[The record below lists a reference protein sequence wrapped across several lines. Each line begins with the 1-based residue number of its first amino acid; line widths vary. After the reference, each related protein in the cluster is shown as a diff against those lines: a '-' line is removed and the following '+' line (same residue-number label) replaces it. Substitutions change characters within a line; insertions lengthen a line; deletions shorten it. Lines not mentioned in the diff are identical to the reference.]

1 MFTHRASRIFR
12 RPSHGAVVAY
22 LALFLALT
30 TGGAWAAAQIGPED
44 IRKNA
49 VRSSHIKDG
58 NVRAKDVRNGAVKAA
73 KLAANAVSGDK
84 VQDGSLGGADLA
96 DAGVGSADLADGAV
110 GTAKLGPDAVTG
122 EKVLDESLTGSD
134 VDESSLGTVP
144 DASRLAGR
152 PATSFIAS
160 RIYKAESAVTAGQ
173 QLGDGTFVLAKAC
186 NAGDIL
192 LSGGP
197 ANIAATSTL
206 LESFPSP
213 GTTNSWSTRINKN
226 GQTDNFSVV
235 VLCADQ

>member
-1 MFTHRASRIFR
+1 MFTHRVRRLLR

-49 VRSSHIKDG
+49 VRSRHIKDG
-58 NVRAKDVRNGAVKAA
+58 QVRTTDVRNGAVTAS
-73 KLAANAVSGDK
+73 KLAPNGVTSDK
-84 VQDGSLGGADLA
+84 VQDESLSGADL
-96 DAGVGSADLADGAV
+96 SDGAV
-110 GTAKLGPDAVTG
+110 GTAQLAPDAVTG
-122 EKVLDESLTGSD
+122 EKVLDDSLTGSD
-134 VDESSLGTVP
+134 VDESSLGEVP
-144 DASRLAGR
+144 NASRLGGM
-152 PATSFIAS
+152 PASSFIAS
-160 RIYKAESAVTAGQ
+160 SIYKAESAVGPGT
-173 QLGDGTFVLAKAC
+173 QLGDGTFSIGQAC
-186 NAGDIL
+186 NPGDIL

-213 GTTNSWSTRINKN
+213 GTTNSWSARINKN

>member
-1 MFTHRASRIFR
+1 MFTQRASRLLR

-30 TGGAWAAAQIGPED
+30 TGGAWAAAQIGPDD
-44 IRKNA
+44 IGKNA
-49 VRSSHIKDG
+49 VRSRHIKDG
-58 NVRAKDVRNGAVKAA
+58 QVRAKDVRNGAVTPA
-73 KLAANAVSGDK
+73 KLAANAVTGDK
-84 VQDGSLGGADLA
+84 VQDGSLSG
-96 DAGVGSADLADGAV
+96 ADLADGAV
-110 GTAKLGPDAVTG
+110 SSTELAPDAVTK
-122 EKVLDESLTGSD
+122 EKVLDDSLTGSD
-134 VDESSLGTVP
+134 IDESSLGQVP

-152 PATSFIAS
+152 PASSFIGS
-160 RIYKAESAVTAGQ
+160 SIYKAESAVGPGN
-173 QLGDGTFVLAKAC
+173 QLGDGTFVLAQSC
-186 NAGDIL
+186 NPGDIL

-213 GTTNSWSTRINKN
+213 GTTSSWSTRINKN